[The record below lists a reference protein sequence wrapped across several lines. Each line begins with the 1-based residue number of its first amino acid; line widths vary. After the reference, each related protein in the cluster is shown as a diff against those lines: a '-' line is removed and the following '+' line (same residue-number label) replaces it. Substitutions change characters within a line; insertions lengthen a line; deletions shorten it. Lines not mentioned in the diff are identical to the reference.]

1 MMEKDMR
8 ERLNA
13 IIQSAKSS
21 KRYCKQTWVRSFNN
35 VCIYGL
41 GKFFRD
47 VFEDRELKKKLGVN
61 YLSDADQSKWH
72 QMFYGIECVPPEHLK
87 GVKDLVV
94 IVLIGGDTKE
104 VEKKFKTWNIP
115 YILGYELLLEMSIH
129 GEINKD
135 DFEKNT
141 ILDVFESINSAR
153 SKELYV
159 EILAQRLAPEQ
170 STKTYEELFSP
181 TDYFDQSCYHI
192 TDNEVFVDCG
202 AYNGDTIKEF
212 LNTVKDFDSIYAF
225 EMEENNYKQL
235 TAYVHTLEEK
245 KRNKINCYHAGVWNE
260 KTILTYGNEEK
271 SSREAFSIL
280 INTNGTEVVVDKLD
294 SILKNQKVTWI
305 KMDIEGAELN
315 ALIGAE
321 QIIKMQRPK
330 LAICLYHKLE
340 DFWKIPSYLKK
351 IVPEYQLEIRHH
363 GYNFYGTVLYAR

>member
-1 MMEKDMR
+1 M
-8 ERLNA
+8 
-13 IIQSAKSS
+13 
-21 KRYCKQTWVRSFNN
+21 
-35 VCIYGL
+35 
-41 GKFFRD
+41 
-47 VFEDRELKKKLGVN
+47 
-61 YLSDADQSKWH
+61 
-72 QMFYGIECVPPEHLK
+72 
-87 GVKDLVV
+87 
-94 IVLIGGDTKE
+94 
-104 VEKKFKTWNIP
+104 
-115 YILGYELLLEMSIH
+115 
-129 GEINKD
+129 
-135 DFEKNT
+135 
-141 ILDVFESINSAR
+141 
-153 SKELYV
+153 
-159 EILAQRLAPEQ
+159 AQRLAPEQ

-280 INTNGTEVVVDKLD
+280 KNTNGTEVVVDKLD

-330 LAICLYHKLE
+330 LAICLYNKLE

>member
-1 MMEKDMR
+1 MR

-153 SKELYV
+153 SKEIYV
-159 EILAQRLAPEQ
+159 EVLAQRLAPQ
-170 STKTYEELFSP
+170 FSTK
-181 TDYFDQSCYHI
+181 YFDELCSPATYFDHSCYEI
-192 TDNEVFVDCG
+192 TDNETFVDCG
-202 AYNGDTIKEF
+202 AYNGDTVRDF
-212 LNTVKDFDSIYAF
+212 LSVVKDFDGIYSF
-225 EMEENNYKQL
+225 EMEGSNFRQL
-235 TAYVHTLEEK
+235 TAYVHSLEES
-245 KRNKINCYHAGVWNE
+245 KRNKIYCYHAGVWDD
-260 KTILTYGNEEK
+260 KITLKYGNEETAPK
-271 SSREAFSIL
+271 EGFSL
-280 INTNGTEVVVDKLD
+280 LKDENGVEVQAVKLDDKL
-294 SILKNQKVTWI
+294 SGKRVTWI
-305 KMDIEGAELN
+305 KMDVEGAELK
-315 ALIGAE
+315 ALKGAE
-321 QIIKMQRPK
+321 QIIKSQRPK
-330 LAICLYHKLE
+330 LAICIYHKIE
-340 DFWKIPSYLKK
+340 DLWTIPTYLKSL
-351 IVPEYQLEIRHH
+351 VPDYKFEIRHH
-363 GYNFYGTVLYAR
+363 TNTLGDTVLYAH